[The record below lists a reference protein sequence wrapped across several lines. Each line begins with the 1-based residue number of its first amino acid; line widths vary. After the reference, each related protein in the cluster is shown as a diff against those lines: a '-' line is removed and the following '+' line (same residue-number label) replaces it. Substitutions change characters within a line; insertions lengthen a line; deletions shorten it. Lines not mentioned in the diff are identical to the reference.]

1 RDMARPTT
9 IMSPH
14 GRVWSISML
23 VCGAGV
29 RNVSDVDLQ
38 AVNLS
43 TFQPFAEGCGKGL
56 DGLKVWIAAGQANAR
71 SGSSENTRF

>member
-1 RDMARPTT
+1 MAG
-9 IMSPH
+9 S
-14 GRVWSISML
+14 GRYRCWYVER
-23 VCGAGV
+23 GV

-56 DGLKVWIAAGQANAR
+56 DGLKVWIAAGQAIAR

>member
-1 RDMARPTT
+1 M
-9 IMSPH
+9 
-14 GRVWSISML
+14 
-23 VCGAGV
+23 

-56 DGLKVWIAAGQANAR
+56 DGLKVWIAAWQANAR
-71 SGSSENTRF
+71 SGSPENTRF